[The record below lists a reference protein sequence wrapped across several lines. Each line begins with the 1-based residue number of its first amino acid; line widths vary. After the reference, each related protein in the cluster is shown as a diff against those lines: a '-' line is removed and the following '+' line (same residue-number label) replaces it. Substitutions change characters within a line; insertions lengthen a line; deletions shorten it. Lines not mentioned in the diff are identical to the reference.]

1 MRRTIGIMA
10 IAAIFGATVAAE
22 PAQAGIGGLGGL
34 AKTVLGGGAVLQR
47 SADTCPNGLTLN
59 GEEQL
64 ALSLARQ
71 AAQSALP
78 GNEFLMLD
86 TTANSNA
93 VTASQKP
100 GFCTQTS
107 KRKDVMMKAIRDAA
121 RKLATA
127 RLGL

>member
-1 MRRTIGIMA
+1 MRSAIGILGV
-10 IAAIFGATVAAE
+10 IAALTAV
-22 PAQAGIGGLGGL
+22 PAYAGLGDL
-34 AKTVLGGGAVLQR
+34 AKTVLGGRAVLQR
-47 SADTCPNGLTLN
+47 GADTCPNALALS

-64 ALSLARQ
+64 ALTFARQ

-78 GNEFLMLD
+78 GDQFVTLD
-86 TTANSNA
+86 ATANSNA